1 MANTKQ
7 SEKSAAAKNGW
18 QEFHELLTEQRRE
31 IMDLY
36 EHDLREG
43 QRAVDEG
50 SEDVVDRAN
59 RAYNSELMLALS
71 GAERDTLF
79 QIEEAIERLESGG
92 FGSCTNCESEIP
104 EARLKAVPWARY
116 CISCQELEE
125 KGLLQET

>member
-1 MANTKQ
+1 MSTTKQ
-7 SEKSAAAKNGW
+7 SNKSAAAKNGF
-18 QEFHELLTEQRRE
+18 QEFRELLTVQRKE

-36 EHDLREG
+36 EHDLKEG

-71 GAERDTLF
+71 GTERETLF
-79 QIEEAIERLESGG
+79 QIEEAIERLDEGG

>member
-1 MANTKQ
+1 VPKTKQ
-7 SEKSAAAKNGW
+7 SEKSAAAENGW
-18 QEFHELLTEQRRE
+18 KEFREVLTVQRKE

-36 EHDLREG
+36 EHDLKEG

-59 RAYNSELMLALS
+59 RAYNSEMMLALS
-71 GAERDTLF
+71 GAERETLF
-79 QIEEAIERLESGG
+79 QIEEAIGRLDKGG
-92 FGSCTNCESEIP
+92 FGACTNCESEIP

-116 CISCQELEE
+116 CIDCQELEE

>member
-1 MANTKQ
+1 MAKTKQ
-7 SEKSAAAKNGW
+7 SEKSAAASNGW
-18 QEFHELLTEQRRE
+18 KEFRELLAEQRRE

-71 GAERDTLF
+71 GTERDTLF
-79 QIEEAIERLESGG
+79 QIEEAIERLDDGG
-92 FGSCTNCESEIP
+92 FGACTHCASEIP

-116 CISCQELEE
+116 CIDCQELEE